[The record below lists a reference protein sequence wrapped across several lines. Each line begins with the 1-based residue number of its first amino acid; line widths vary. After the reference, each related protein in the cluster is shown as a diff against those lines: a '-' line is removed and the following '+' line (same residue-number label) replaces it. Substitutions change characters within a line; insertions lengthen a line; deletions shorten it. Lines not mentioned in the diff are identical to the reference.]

1 MQAADSVEDLSIRLA
16 KVEDASLIIEG
27 LIRCYGESYP
37 NPSMYQEEIVE
48 ALIQQ
53 GQMHSVIA
61 LNLAGEVVGHC
72 ALSYEHPDDRV
83 PEAGKLFVD
92 PRYRGRH
99 LSDLLAKE
107 RKAHAMQMNL
117 SGFWAACVTN
127 HPYSQLEII
136 SLGGS
141 ETGLLIN
148 GQPNTVHMDGLKN
161 IGDSRHSL
169 IPYYV
174 SLKPC
179 HGTTVNLPEYH
190 HDFFI
195 DLLKHTGLTRKI
207 GEKVSASKIPT
218 SLSVHHSAEGK
229 PSHIKVL
236 QIGDDF
242 LRKTELI
249 IKNLSSEKHPVIYL
263 DMPMTHA
270 LAAEAIIELET
281 LGFFW
286 GAWLPGY
293 GLDGDILRLQCLL
306 DKTVN
311 QTDVVCA
318 RPEAALIKDFIMSE
332 WRRVSLVS

>member
-37 NPSMYQEEIVE
+37 NPSMYQEETVE
-48 ALIQQ
+48 SLIHS

-61 LNLAGEVVGHC
+61 MNRVGEVVGHC
-72 ALSYEHPDDRV
+72 ALSYEHPDDQV

-92 PRYRGRH
+92 PRYRGKH

-107 RKAHAMQMNL
+107 RKTHAAQMNL

-136 SLGGS
+136 SLGGA

-161 IGDSRHSL
+161 VSDSRHSL

-179 HGTTVNLPEYH
+179 QVTTVNLPEYH
-190 HDFFI
+190 LGFFA
-195 DLLKHTGLTRKI
+195 DLLRHTGLTRKI
-207 GEKVSASKIPT
+207 GEKLSVSQIPS

-236 QIGDDF
+236 EIGVDF
-242 LRKTELI
+242 LRKIELI
-249 IKNLSSEKHPVIYL
+249 IENLSSEAHPVIYL

-270 LAAEAIIELET
+270 MAAKSIIELET

-293 GLDGDILRLQCLL
+293 GPDGDILRLQCLL

-311 QTDVVCA
+311 QTDVICA

-332 WRRVSLVS
+332 WRRVSRVS